1 MKKQHPNLLGAKWE
15 LDLDT
20 SPQRMVFNLR
30 QSPNKVSSLIVQSSE
45 SSGQTTLN
53 ATLELFS
60 GQQLALLVNHSTSLN
75 RYKLFFMLVIK
86 EIDPGKLLYF
96 NVAITMDN
104 FPNMYFKYRVLM
116 YYTKFLCFIGH
127 VLINKTP

>member
-1 MKKQHPNLLGAKWE
+1 
-15 LDLDT
+15 
-20 SPQRMVFNLR
+20 MVFNLR